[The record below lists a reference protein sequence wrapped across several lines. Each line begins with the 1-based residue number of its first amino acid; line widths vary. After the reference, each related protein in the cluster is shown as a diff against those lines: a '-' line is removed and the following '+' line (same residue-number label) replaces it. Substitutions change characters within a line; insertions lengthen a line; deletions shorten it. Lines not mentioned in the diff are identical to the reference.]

1 MKALTVPGRTAATAL
16 RDAGATAAAALGQ
29 RNRSFDQLAELTAEH
44 VPMIALLADRYP
56 AVWSY
61 ADPNEPETPWITV
74 FTSVGQL
81 SWPVKAEDMDLF
93 EHVPFRNGTNWIS
106 RTPRERLIM
115 LRALAERVSED
126 SSMVDAVEALL

>member
-1 MKALTVPGRTAATAL
+1 MKALTVPGRTAATAA
-16 RDAGATAAAALGQ
+16 REHAATAASAFAK
-29 RNRSFDQLAELTAEH
+29 LAELTAEH
-44 VPMIALLADRYP
+44 VPMIALLARSYP

-61 ADPNEPETPWITV
+61 ADPTDPETPWITV

-81 SWPVKAEDMDLF
+81 SWPVKKADMDLF
-93 EHVPFRNGTNWIS
+93 EHVPFRNGANWIN

-126 SSMVDAVEALL
+126 SSMVDAMEALL